1 MNKKL
6 VSLALATSLVAGSM
20 SLGFAAGDLTAN
32 IEDAKVVKAVE
43 RLAAFGIVDGMDDGK
58 YHPELEVT
66 REQFAKVL
74 VEALGL
80 GSAAEAAI
88 GGTQFA
94 DVEAGRWS
102 AGYVNVAVGQG
113 ILKGYPDGTFKPA
126 NKVTYAEAVTMLV
139 RAIGYQDTF
148 LPGTWPGNYVAK
160 AAEEGITKDVVF
172 SPSGFA
178 DRGSMAVMVD
188 NTLDADVVKIS
199 EYGTLAGTEIKYS
212 KSDITL
218 LEEKLDIFKLEEAVV
233 LSTPKVDKAIDEDQ
247 MKVEIGKDY
256 NVKSID
262 VEDGDEETYDVLDSV
277 DTSALLGLSLNVYI
291 NDDKEVVY
299 VEESD
304 KPFKVLYDVVDED
317 EDIDEDDGMTFIKAD
332 KEYELE
338 DDYTIYLD
346 NKEVTKFSD
355 FKDEAEK
362 GNLFVKAVL
371 SNKGNIKVIDAYSW
385 DKTSGVVKEASA
397 SSITYFVDDADD
409 EDTFKAKDY
418 DKVVVMDN
426 TGKMMKLED
435 IQKNDVIYIN
445 NEDMDG
451 DNLEEAASGDEVAYV
466 VVVRSTVEGD
476 VDRYNVAKMEVRI
489 DGTTYDVT
497 SEATVSSNDGKD
509 VALFD
514 SGDGE
519 DALNDI
525 TGDDEK
531 ALVIFDAKGYVRHIT
546 TDAEASSSDL
556 YGVVTAKDESFGDV
570 SVKILTNK
578 EEVVTYEFDADD
590 EDFMG
595 GYTEEDDV
603 QKGDV
608 VKYTLDKD
616 GEIDSI
622 QKIAEYDA
630 TDILKVADADDDFE
644 PLAGELTDDFTD
656 DSMEVDNKDY
666 NVASNVLVFD
676 YTEGLKSDNSI
687 DDLKDVEVVDFASL
701 EDKGDGDDVVF
712 FVDDNDEVQ
721 LIVLVAQIKSDDERA
736 AYVLDK
742 WTKDGD
748 PFVELVEFD
757 KDGKA
762 DYEIDGGK
770 VSDAETIVV
779 FTENTDGTIDVSSVT
794 DGKSE
799 EGDFMF
805 YTGTVSD
812 ISGKYIE
819 VEDKDGNEIETF
831 KADADVVVYETDDEK
846 DFSDI
851 DEDDMITAVVKDG
864 KAVVIKIYDEDDSND
879 MDLYDEAYDAHN
891 DGGTVEPPVE
901 EADVTI
907 AKGAET
913 SVGNFTFFAIT
924 ATFENVD
931 GAAEYEVTYTVL
943 GEEKTTAKVAVGTA
957 TETAAFGT
965 TVTVKVYDANGTL
978 IETFANESL

>member
-20 SLGFAAGDLTAN
+20 SLGFAAGDLTAS

-43 RLAAFGIVDGMDDGK
+43 RLAAFGIIDGMDDGK

-80 GSAAEAAI
+80 GSAAEAAL

-139 RAIGYQDTF
+139 RALGYQDSF

-160 AAEEGITKDVVF
+160 SAEEGITKNVVF
-172 SPSGFA
+172 SPSGYA
-178 DRGSMAVMVD
+178 DRGSMAVMLD

-199 EYGTLAGTEIKYS
+199 EYGTLTGTEIKYA

-233 LSTPKVDKAIDEDQ
+233 LSTPKVDKSIDEDQ
-247 MKVEIGKDY
+247 IKVEIGKDY
-256 NVKSID
+256 DVKSINVD
-262 VEDGDEETYDVLDSV
+262 KGEEQTYDVLDAV
-277 DTSALLGLSLNVYI
+277 ETSALLGLSLNVYI

-317 EDIDEDDGMTFIKAD
+317 EDIDEDDGITLIKAD
-332 KEYELE
+332 KEYEFE
-338 DDYTIYLD
+338 DDYVIYLD
-346 NKEVTKFSD
+346 NEEVKFSE

-362 GNLFVKAVL
+362 GDLFVKAVL
-371 SNKGNIKVIDAYSW
+371 SNKGNIKVIDAHKW

-397 SSITYFVDDADD
+397 STITYFVDDADD

-426 TGKMMKLED
+426 TGKMMTLED
-435 IQKNDVIYIN
+435 IQKNDVVYIN

-451 DNLEEAASGDEVAYV
+451 DDLEEAASGDEVAYV
-466 VVVRSTVEGD
+466 VVVRNTVSGD
-476 VDRYNVAKMEVRI
+476 VERYNQAKMEVRI

-509 VALFD
+509 VYLFD

-556 YGVVTAKDESFGDV
+556 YGVVTGTDTSFGDT
-570 SVKILTNK
+570 SVKILTTK

-595 GYTEEDDV
+595 GYTKESDV
-603 QKGDV
+603 KKGDV

-630 TDILKVADADDDFE
+630 TDILKIADADDDFT
-644 PLAGELTDDFTD
+644 PKAGELTDDFTD
-656 DSMEVDNKDY
+656 DNMEVDGKDY
-666 NVASNVLVFD
+666 NVASNVIVFD

-687 DDLKDVEVVDFASL
+687 DDLDDVEVVDFASL

-712 FVDDNDEVQ
+712 FVDDNNEVQ

-748 PFVELVEFD
+748 PFVELVEFG

-762 DYEIDGGK
+762 DFEIDGGK

-779 FTENTDGTIDVSSVT
+779 FTENTDGTIDISSIT
-794 DGKSE
+794 DGESE

-819 VEDKDGNEIETF
+819 LEDEDGNEIETF
-831 KADADVVVYETDDEK
+831 KADSDVVVYETDDEK

-864 KAVVIKIYDEDDSND
+864 KAVVIKIYDADDSKD
-879 MDLYDEAYDAHN
+879 MDLYKEAYDAHN
-891 DGGTVEPPVE
+891 DGGTVEPPVTEDE
-901 EADVTI
+901 EAVVTVDVSEALPSFKKITVDSTTVEGAASVEIADKAAAIGETVTI
-907 AKGAET
+907 MTPET
-913 SVGNFTFFAIT
+913 TVAIKILAADGSVL
-924 ATFENVD
+924 AT
-931 GAAEYEVTYTVL
+931 G
-943 GEEKTTAKVAVGTA
+943 
-957 TETAAFGT
+957 
-965 TVTVKVYDANGTL
+965 TVTVSADGTL
-978 IETFANESL
+978 TVELEK